1 MINVCHYT
9 LAIVRQ
15 SLQTRRLQQGKKPVF
30 FALKKSPRPSD
41 QSGPVSKCDAR
52 QTAAQIG
59 SLLCQ
64 NFKVQICKKITI
76 EKTPG
81 SKKPKIHFLFFQ
93 QSLLT
98 IPKEVE
104 TI

>member
-1 MINVCHYT
+1 VGLKLKEMINVCHYT

-59 SLLCQ
+59 ALLCQ
-64 NFKVQICKKITI
+64 NFKVQICKKNNN
-76 EKTPG
+76 
-81 SKKPKIHFLFFQ
+81 
-93 QSLLT
+93 
-98 IPKEVE
+98 
-104 TI
+104 